1 MRSFKEPIDSKRWK
15 LTSTCHFLLE
25 LDVRGGDS
33 HKHSHF
39 TEVGKSKQRI
49 KVLVQGEST
58 TLSSHMVGWAT
69 SESMHQEDATGD
81 LISRSPSQHD
91 LLLRCVRSLQ
101 LPYRQGFLL
110 RRTRRLWT
118 FCAERLWYTCPYY
131 ICFFTSS
138 GLLLLLLEPTLSLV
152 RVLPLESRLSS
163 VRVAAADLVWN
174 PDSHIRLQL
183 KWGP

>member
-1 MRSFKEPIDSKRWK
+1 
-15 LTSTCHFLLE
+15 
-25 LDVRGGDS
+25 
-33 HKHSHF
+33 
-39 TEVGKSKQRI
+39 
-49 KVLVQGEST
+49 
-58 TLSSHMVGWAT
+58 
-69 SESMHQEDATGD
+69 
-81 LISRSPSQHD
+81 
-91 LLLRCVRSLQ
+91 